1 MLQFYQNKNF
11 RINFYTFKVDTAP
24 VEEVNRDDKSVH
36 IALSQAK
43 QNSVIINF
51 KPLRLDFYV
60 GKQL

>member
-11 RINFYTFKVDTAP
+11 RINFYIFKVDTAP

-36 IALSQAK
+36 LALSQAK